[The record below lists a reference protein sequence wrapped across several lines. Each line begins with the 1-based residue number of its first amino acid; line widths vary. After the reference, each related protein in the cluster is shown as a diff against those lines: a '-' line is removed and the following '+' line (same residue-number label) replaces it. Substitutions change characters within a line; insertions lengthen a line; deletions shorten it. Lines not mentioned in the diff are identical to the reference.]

1 MDQFVETI
9 TAVNDK
15 INGFVWVTIGLWLL
29 IATGIIMSAVT
40 GFFQVTHIGHWMKKT
55 IGGVFHKSAHNKK
68 EKGSVSQFQALCT
81 ALAATIGTGNIAGV
95 AAAIVIGGP
104 GAVLWMWVAAFFGMM
119 TNYSENILGIF
130 YRRKN
135 KDGEWS
141 GGAMYYLQDGLGGK
155 DKPKALQVIGRIL
168 AILFS
173 VCAFLAAFGIGNMGQ
188 INKITLN
195 VQSAFFSGVELK
207 PFFGVIPA
215 IPFSIGVFIMIVGAL
230 IIIGGLKRIAAVAEK
245 VVPFMAILYILG
257 ALVIIIIHIG
267 SVGPAFVSI
276 FKFAFGAKAIAGGTV
291 GAMFKLAITQ
301 GCKRG
306 VFSNEAGL
314 GSSVMVHSNSDVKE
328 PVKQGLWGIFEVFAD
343 TFVVC
348 SMTALVV
355 LTSGYIDLETGNF
368 LTDLAAA
375 NNVSD
380 ANLVAKAFGGTF
392 GPAGEMFI
400 AVAIFLF
407 AFTTVLGWSHYG
419 SKAVEYLINEKAVI
433 VYRIVFVLFMIV
445 GALATSSLA
454 WDISDTFNGMMMIP
468 NLIGV
473 LSLSPLVYKLTRN
486 YVDRKIKGKTDLE
499 PMLSFDPEIQKEHA
513 AKVAEGAE

>member
-1 MDQFVETI
+1 MDNFIEVVTS
-9 TAVNDK
+9 VNDT
-15 INGFVWVTIGLWLL
+15 INTFVWVKIGLWLL
-29 IATGIIMSAVT
+29 ISTGVIMSFVT

-55 IGGVFHKSAHNKK
+55 VGGVFHKSSHNKK
-68 EKGSVSQFQALCT
+68 EEGSVSQFQALCT

-104 GAVLWMWVAAFFGMM
+104 GAVFWMWVAAFFGMM

-155 DKPKALQVIGRIL
+155 DKSKPVQVIGKIL
-168 AILFS
+168 AILFAIF
-173 VCAFLAAFGIGNMGQ
+173 AFLAAFGIGNMGQ
-188 INKITLN
+188 VNKITIN
-195 VQSAFFSGVELK
+195 VQSAFFSNLNVEPL
-207 PFFGVIPA
+207 FGVIPT
-215 IPFSIGVFIMIVGAL
+215 IPFIIGIVIMVVGSL

-245 VVPFMAILYILG
+245 VVPFMAGLYILG
-257 ALVIIIIHIG
+257 ALIIIFYHFQSI
-267 SVGPAFVSI
+267 GPAFLSI

-368 LTDLAAA
+368 AAELAAA

-380 ANLVAKAFGGTF
+380 ANLVAKAFGGVF
-392 GPAGEMFI
+392 GAPGEWFI

-419 SKAVEYLINEKAVI
+419 SKAVEYLIGERFVI
-433 VYRIVFVLFMIV
+433 VFRIIFVLFMVV
-445 GALATSSLA
+445 GAIATSSLA

-473 LSLSPLVYKLTRN
+473 LSLSPLVYKLTKN
-486 YVDRKIKGKTDLE
+486 YTDRKIKGKTDIE
-499 PMLSFDPEIQKEHA
+499 PLLSYDPEIQKEHA

>member
-1 MDQFVETI
+1 MNQFLETVTEI
-9 TAVNDK
+9 NDK
-15 INGFVWVTIGLWLL
+15 VNGFVWVKIGLWLL
-29 IATGIIMSAVT
+29 ILTGIVMSCVT
-40 GFFQVTHIGHWMKKT
+40 GFFQISHIGHWMKKT

-68 EKGSVSQFQALCT
+68 EEGSVSQFQALCT

-104 GAVLWMWVAAFFGMM
+104 GAVFWMWVAAFFGMM

-141 GGAMYYLQDGLGGK
+141 GGPMYYLQDGLGGK
-155 DKPKALQVIGRIL
+155 DKAKAVQVIGKVL

-173 VCAFLAAFGIGNMGQ
+173 ICAFFAAFGIGNLGQ
-188 INKITLN
+188 INKIVIN
-195 VQSAFFSGVELK
+195 VESAFFGRVDIKPIFGLIPTV
-207 PFFGVIPA
+207 PFF
-215 IPFSIGVFIMIVGAL
+215 IGFFIMIIGAT
-230 IIIGGLKRIAAVAEK
+230 IIIGGVKRIAAVAEK
-245 VVPFMAILYILG
+245 VVPFMAILYVIG
-257 ALVIIIIHIG
+257 ALVIIFFHIRT
-267 SVGPAFVSI
+267 VGPAFLSI

-368 LTDLAAA
+368 LTDLAAV

-380 ANLVAKAFGGTF
+380 ANLVAKAFGGVF
-392 GPAGEMFI
+392 GPVGEMFI

-419 SKAVEYLINEKAVI
+419 SKAVEYLFGVKAVI
-433 VYRIVFVLFMIV
+433 VYRIVFVLFMEA

-454 WDISDTFNGMMMIP
+454 WDISDTFNGFMMIP

-473 LSLSPLVYKLTRN
+473 ISLAPLVYKLTRN
-486 YVDRKIKGKTDLE
+486 YADRKIRGKKDIE

-513 AKVAEGAE
+513 RKVAEGAE

>member
-1 MDQFVETI
+1 MFEKYIEVI
-9 TAVNDK
+9 TEVNDK
-15 INGFVWVTIGLWLL
+15 INGFVWVTVGLWLL
-29 IATGIIMSAVT
+29 IATGLIMSCVT
-40 GFFQVTHIGHWMKKT
+40 GFFQVTHFGHWMKKT
-55 IGGVFHKSAHNKK
+55 IGSVFGKSAHNKK
-68 EKGSVSQFQALCT
+68 EAGSVSQFQALCT

-104 GAVLWMWVAAFFGMM
+104 GAVFWMWVAAFLGMM

-155 DKPKALQVIGRIL
+155 NRPLAVRVIGRVL
-168 AILFS
+168 ATLFAI
-173 VCAFLAAFGIGNMGQ
+173 CAFLAAFGIGNMGQ
-188 INKITLN
+188 VNKITLN
-195 VQSAFFSGVELK
+195 VQSAFFSNVEVAPLFGIIPTV
-207 PFFGVIPA
+207 PFFIGLIIMVIA
-215 IPFSIGVFIMIVGAL
+215 SL
-230 IIIGGLKRIAAVAEK
+230 IIIGGLKRIAAFAEK
-245 VVPFMAILYILG
+245 VVPFMACLYILG
-257 ALVIIIIHIG
+257 ALVIILSHIG
-267 SVGPAFVSI
+267 NVGPAFLSI
-276 FKFAFGAKAIAGGTV
+276 FKFAFGAKAIAGGAA
-291 GAMFKLAITQ
+291 GAMFKMALTQ

-355 LTSGYIDLETGNF
+355 LTSGYIDLTTGHFIETPG
-368 LTDLAAA
+368 
-375 NNVSD
+375 VSD
-380 ANLVAKAFGGTF
+380 ANLVAKAFGGVF
-392 GPAGEMFI
+392 GAPGEWFI
-400 AVAIFLF
+400 AIAIFLF

-419 SKAVEYLINEKAVI
+419 SKAVEYLINERFVL
-433 VYRIVFVLFMIV
+433 VFRIVFVVFMIA
-445 GALATSSLA
+445 GALSTSSLA

-486 YVDRKIKGKTDLE
+486 YIDRKIKGKTDIE

-513 AKVAEGAE
+513 EKVAEGAE